1 MELKA
6 FACDID
12 KTLTH
17 ETMLLDLYAVETV
30 RCLEAAGLP
39 MILVTARDCMTAG
52 TLSVFMGACGVVV
65 AENGAVVMGRM
76 MGGQPPTIV
85 LGDMDR
91 VERGLAVLQE
101 AFGDKVVVYPTPG
114 RLCSAV
120 VQRTF
125 DVEEGNAILA
135 PVGARLVD
143 SGLAYH
149 LVDADT
155 GKGRGVREAAKLL
168 GCEAKN
174 IVVIGDNFND
184 LEMFAVAGY
193 SIAVG
198 NAPQAVKDQVDY
210 ACRAR
215 FGEGFREGVRHAL
228 ERFPVPGVRLPA
240 GGKE

>member
-12 KTLTH
+12 KTLTNDA
-17 ETMLLDLYAVETV
+17 MLLDLYAVETI

-39 MILVTARDCMTAG
+39 VILVTARDYMTAG
-52 TLSVFMGACGVVV
+52 TLSAFVGACGVVA
-65 AENGAVVMGRM
+65 AENGAVVMPGM
-76 MGGQPPTIV
+76 MGGQPPIA
-85 LGDMDR
+85 LGDMAR

-101 AFGDKVVVYPTPG
+101 AFGDKVVVYPALG

-135 PVGARLVD
+135 PVGARLLD
-143 SGLAYH
+143 SSLAYH
-149 LVDADT
+149 LVDVDT
-155 GKGRGVREAAKLL
+155 GKGHGVREAAKLL
-168 GCEAKN
+168 GCEAEN
-174 IVVIGDNFND
+174 TVVIGDNFND

-210 ACRAR
+210 ACGAR
-215 FGEGFREGVRHAL
+215 FGEGFREGVKHAL
-228 ERFPVPGVRLPA
+228 ERFSFPGIRRLP
-240 GGKE
+240 